1 MKNIIIMKKHLF
13 LVAIIGF
20 GVATLCSCG
29 NSNSGN
35 SNKEEKM
42 DMDYRDAIKAL
53 DFETARDIMNTY
65 HERYLEELS
74 KDGILNREERKKAEG
89 MYYSAFDN
97 IYKAEIQYLLSEL
110 NGDECKDK
118 IAFLLEEIPV
128 EGEKFPQ
135 GLCSYYIASRGDF
148 VDDGLPLDAYIVWTQ
163 HFNRLCDTILSLA
176 INRRNQ
182 DLATMILL
190 KYVDTVEVTIGDGP
204 GIVVDGVKVD
214 GDHGYIKYT
223 SADRDAARKKYDE
236 AVRIG
241 AFK

>member
-1 MKNIIIMKKHLF
+1 MKKHLF

-35 SNKEEKM
+35 SNKEEM

-65 HERYLEELS
+65 HERYIEELS
-74 KDGILNREERKKAEG
+74 KSASRDKNKEERKKAQG
-89 MYYSAFDN
+89 MYYSAFDH

-118 IAFLLEEIPV
+118 ITFLLEGIPV

-135 GLCSYYIASRGDF
+135 GLYSYRIVTRDEY
-148 VDDGLPLDAYIVWTQ
+148 DDGLPLDAYIVWTQ

-182 DLATMILL
+182 DLDTMILL

>member
-1 MKNIIIMKKHLF
+1 MKKHLF

-35 SNKEEKM
+35 SNKEEM

-65 HERYLEELS
+65 HERYLEVEELS
-74 KDGILNREERKKAEG
+74 KSENREERKKAEG
-89 MYYSAFDN
+89 MYYSAFDH

-135 GLCSYYIASRGDF
+135 GLCSYFIASRGDF
-148 VDDGLPLDAYIVWTQ
+148 GDDGLPFDAYIVWTQ

-182 DLATMILL
+182 DLAMMILL
-190 KYVDTVEVTIGDGP
+190 KYVDNVEVTLGSG
-204 GIVVDGVKVD
+204 VVDGVEVD
-214 GDHGYIKYT
+214 FQHGYIKYT

>member
-1 MKNIIIMKKHLF
+1 MKKHLF

-35 SNKEEKM
+35 SNKEEM

-65 HERYLEELS
+65 HERYLEVEELS
-74 KDGILNREERKKAEG
+74 KSENREERKKAER
-89 MYYSAFDN
+89 MYYSAFDH

-135 GLCSYYIASRGDF
+135 GLCSYFIASRGDF
-148 VDDGLPLDAYIVWTQ
+148 GDDGLPFDAYIVWTQ

-182 DLATMILL
+182 DLAMMILL
-190 KYVDTVEVTIGDGP
+190 KYVDNVEVTLGSG
-204 GIVVDGVKVD
+204 VVDGVEVD
-214 GDHGYIKYT
+214 FQHGYIKYT

>member
-1 MKNIIIMKKHLF
+1 MKKHLF

-35 SNKEEKM
+35 SNKEEM

-65 HERYLEELS
+65 HERYIEELS
-74 KDGILNREERKKAEG
+74 KSTESYINREERKKAEG
-89 MYYSAFDN
+89 MYYSAFDH

-135 GLCSYYIASRGDF
+135 GLCSYGISRRDED
-148 VDDGLPLDAYIVWTQ
+148 DDGLPLDAYIVWTQ

-182 DLATMILL
+182 DLAMMILL
-190 KYVDTVEVTIGDGP
+190 KYVDNVEVIIGDRP
-204 GIVVDGVKVD
+204 PVVVDGVEVD
-214 GDHGYIKYT
+214 YYHGYIKYT
-223 SADRDAARKKYDE
+223 SVDRDAARKKYDE

>member
-1 MKNIIIMKKHLF
+1 
-13 LVAIIGF
+13 
-20 GVATLCSCG
+20 
-29 NSNSGN
+29 
-35 SNKEEKM
+35 M

-74 KDGILNREERKKAEG
+74 KDAICNDEERKKAQG
-89 MYYSAFDN
+89 MYYSAFDH

-135 GLCSYYIASRGDF
+135 GLCGYLIACRDEY
-148 VDDGLPLDAYIVWTQ
+148 DNGLPLDAYIVWTQ

-176 INRRNQ
+176 INRKNQ

-190 KYVDTVEVTIGDGP
+190 KYVDTVEVIKGDRP
-204 GIVVDGVKVD
+204 PVVVDGVEVD
-214 GDHGYIKYT
+214 DNHGYIKYT

>member
-1 MKNIIIMKKHLF
+1 MKKHLF

-35 SNKEEKM
+35 SNKEEM

-74 KDGILNREERKKAEG
+74 KDAICNDEERKKAQG
-89 MYYSAFDN
+89 MYYSAFDH

-135 GLCSYYIASRGDF
+135 GLCSYYTAYRDGDQ
-148 VDDGLPLDAYIVWTQ
+148 GLPLDAYIVWTQ

-176 INRRNQ
+176 INRKNQ

-190 KYVDTVEVTIGDGP
+190 KYVDNVEVTIGDYP
-204 GIVVDGVKVD
+204 AVVVDGVKVD

>member
-1 MKNIIIMKKHLF
+1 MKKHLF

-20 GVATLCSCG
+20 GLATLCSCG
-29 NSNSGN
+29 NSDSGN
-35 SNKEEKM
+35 SNKEEM

-74 KDGILNREERKKAEG
+74 KDATFNDEERKKAQG
-89 MYYSAFDN
+89 MYYSAFDH

-135 GLCSYYIASRGDF
+135 GLCGYLIACRDEY
-148 VDDGLPLDAYIVWTQ
+148 DNGLPLDAYIVWTQ

-176 INRRNQ
+176 INRKNQ

-190 KYVDTVEVTIGDGP
+190 KYVDTVEVIKGDRP
-204 GIVVDGVKVD
+204 PVVVDGVEVD
-214 GDHGYIKYT
+214 DNHGYIKYT

>member
-1 MKNIIIMKKHLF
+1 MKKHLF

-35 SNKEEKM
+35 SNKEEM

-65 HERYLEELS
+65 HERYIEELS
-74 KDGILNREERKKAEG
+74 KSYSHRKERKKAEG
-89 MYYSAFDN
+89 MYYSAFDQ

-148 VDDGLPLDAYIVWTQ
+148 GDDGLPLDAYIVWTQ

-190 KYVDTVEVTIGDGP
+190 KYVDNVEVTTGDHP
-204 GIVVDGVKVD
+204 AVVVDGVKVD
-214 GDHGYIKYT
+214 GSHGYIKYT

>member
-1 MKNIIIMKKHLF
+1 MKKHLF

-35 SNKEEKM
+35 SNKEEM

-65 HERYLEELS
+65 HERYIEELS
-74 KDGILNREERKKAEG
+74 KSYSHRKERKKAEG
-89 MYYSAFDN
+89 MYYSAFDH

-118 IAFLLEEIPV
+118 IAYLLEEIPV

-135 GLCSYYIASRGDF
+135 GLCSYFIASRGDF
-148 VDDGLPLDAYIVWTQ
+148 GDDGLPFDAYIVWTQ
-163 HFNRLCDTILSLA
+163 HFNRLCDNILSLA

>member
-1 MKNIIIMKKHLF
+1 MKKHLF

-35 SNKEEKM
+35 SNKEEM

-65 HERYLEELS
+65 HERYIEELS
-74 KDGILNREERKKAEG
+74 KSYSHRKERKKAEG
-89 MYYSAFDN
+89 MYYSAFDH

-135 GLCSYYIASRGDF
+135 GLCSYFIASRGDF
-148 VDDGLPLDAYIVWTQ
+148 GDDGLPFDAYIVWTQ
-163 HFNRLCDTILSLA
+163 HFNRLCDNILSLA

-190 KYVDTVEVTIGDGP
+190 KYVDNVEVTTGDQP
-204 GIVVDGVKVD
+204 AVVVDGVKVD

>member
-1 MKNIIIMKKHLF
+1 MKKHLF

-135 GLCSYYIASRGDF
+135 GLCGYLIACRDEY
-148 VDDGLPLDAYIVWTQ
+148 DNGLPLDAYIVWTQ

-176 INRRNQ
+176 INRKNQ

-190 KYVDTVEVTIGDGP
+190 KYVDTVEVIKGDRP
-204 GIVVDGVKVD
+204 PVVVDGVEVD
-214 GDHGYIKYT
+214 DNHGYIKYT

>member
-1 MKNIIIMKKHLF
+1 MKKHLF

-35 SNKEEKM
+35 SNKEEM

-74 KDGILNREERKKAEG
+74 KDAICNEEERKKAQG
-89 MYYSAFDN
+89 MYYSAFDH

-135 GLCSYYIASRGDF
+135 GLCDYSVAKRGSSGDE
-148 VDDGLPLDAYIVWTQ
+148 GLPFDAYIVWTQ

-182 DLATMILL
+182 DLAKMILL
-190 KYVDTVEVTIGDGP
+190 KYVDNVEVIIGDRP
-204 GIVVDGVKVD
+204 PVVVDGVEVD
-214 GDHGYIKYT
+214 CYHGYIKYT
-223 SADRDAARKKYDE
+223 SVDRDAARKKYDE

>member
-1 MKNIIIMKKHLF
+1 MKKHLF

-35 SNKEEKM
+35 SNKEEM

-74 KDGILNREERKKAEG
+74 KDFNEEERKKAQG
-89 MYYSAFDN
+89 MYYSAFDH

-128 EGEKFPQ
+128 EGEKCPQ
-135 GLCSYYIASRGDF
+135 GLCSYYTAYRDGDR
-148 VDDGLPLDAYIVWTQ
+148 GLPLDAYIVWTQ

-190 KYVDTVEVTIGDGP
+190 KYVDNVEVTIGDYP
-204 GIVVDGVKVD
+204 AVVVDGVKVD

>member
-1 MKNIIIMKKHLF
+1 MKKHLF

-35 SNKEEKM
+35 SNKEEM

-65 HERYLEELS
+65 HERYIEELS
-74 KDGILNREERKKAEG
+74 KSYSHRKERKKAEG
-89 MYYSAFDN
+89 MYYSAFDQ

-135 GLCSYYIASRGDF
+135 GLCSYFIASRGDF
-148 VDDGLPLDAYIVWTQ
+148 GDDGLPFDAYIVWTQ

-190 KYVDTVEVTIGDGP
+190 KYVDNVEVTTGDHP
-204 GIVVDGVKVD
+204 AVVVDGVKVD

>member
-1 MKNIIIMKKHLF
+1 MKKHLF

-35 SNKEEKM
+35 SNKEEM

-65 HERYLEELS
+65 HERYIEELS
-74 KDGILNREERKKAEG
+74 KSYSHRKERKKAEG
-89 MYYSAFDN
+89 MYYSAFDH

-135 GLCSYYIASRGDF
+135 GLCSYFIASRGDF
-148 VDDGLPLDAYIVWTQ
+148 GDDGLPFDAYIVWTQ
-163 HFNRLCDTILSLA
+163 HFNRLCDNILSLA

-190 KYVDTVEVTIGDGP
+190 KYVDNVEVTTGDHP
-204 GIVVDGVKVD
+204 AVVVDGVKVD

>member
-1 MKNIIIMKKHLF
+1 MKKHLF

-35 SNKEEKM
+35 SNKEEM

-65 HERYLEELS
+65 HERYIEELS
-74 KDGILNREERKKAEG
+74 KSYSHREERKKAEG
-89 MYYSAFDN
+89 MYYSAFDH

-135 GLCSYYIASRGDF
+135 GLCSYFIASRGDF
-148 VDDGLPLDAYIVWTQ
+148 GDDGLPFDAYIVWTQ
-163 HFNRLCDTILSLA
+163 HFNRLCDNILSLA

-190 KYVDTVEVTIGDGP
+190 KYVDNVEVTTGDHP
-204 GIVVDGVKVD
+204 AVVVDGVKVD

>member
-1 MKNIIIMKKHLF
+1 MKKHLF

-135 GLCSYYIASRGDF
+135 GR
-148 VDDGLPLDAYIVWTQ
+148 
-163 HFNRLCDTILSLA
+163 
-176 INRRNQ
+176 
-182 DLATMILL
+182 
-190 KYVDTVEVTIGDGP
+190 
-204 GIVVDGVKVD
+204 
-214 GDHGYIKYT
+214 
-223 SADRDAARKKYDE
+223 
-236 AVRIG
+236 
-241 AFK
+241 

>member
-1 MKNIIIMKKHLF
+1 MKKHLF

-29 NSNSGN
+29 NSNSAN
-35 SNKEEKM
+35 SNKEEMDINKEEM
-42 DMDYRDAIKAL
+42 DMDYRDAIKAR

-65 HERYLEELS
+65 HERYLEVEELS
-74 KDGILNREERKKAEG
+74 KSENREERKKAER
-89 MYYSAFDN
+89 MYYSAFDH

-128 EGEKFPQ
+128 EGEKCPQ
-135 GLCSYYIASRGDF
+135 GLCSYYTAYRDN
-148 VDDGLPLDAYIVWTQ
+148 DQGLPLDAYIVWTQ

-182 DLATMILL
+182 DLAMMILL
-190 KYVDTVEVTIGDGP
+190 KYVDNVEVTLGSG
-204 GIVVDGVKVD
+204 VVDGVEVD
-214 GDHGYIKYT
+214 FQHGYIKYT

>member
-1 MKNIIIMKKHLF
+1 MKKHLF

-20 GVATLCSCG
+20 GVATLRSCG

-35 SNKEEKM
+35 SNKEEM

-65 HERYLEELS
+65 HERYIEELS
-74 KDGILNREERKKAEG
+74 KSYSHRKERKKAEG
-89 MYYSAFDN
+89 MYYSAFDH

-135 GLCSYYIASRGDF
+135 GLCSYFIASRGDF
-148 VDDGLPLDAYIVWTQ
+148 GDDGLPFDAYIVWTQ
-163 HFNRLCDTILSLA
+163 HFNRLCDNILSLA

-190 KYVDTVEVTIGDGP
+190 KYVDNVEVTTGDHP
-204 GIVVDGVKVD
+204 AVVVDGVKVD

>member
-1 MKNIIIMKKHLF
+1 MKKHLF

-35 SNKEEKM
+35 SNKEEM

-65 HERYLEELS
+65 HERYIEELS
-74 KDGILNREERKKAEG
+74 KSYSHRKERKKAEG
-89 MYYSAFDN
+89 MYYSAFDH

-135 GLCSYYIASRGDF
+135 GLCSYFIASRGDF
-148 VDDGLPLDAYIVWTQ
+148 GDDGLPFDAYIVWTQ

-182 DLATMILL
+182 DLAMMILL
-190 KYVDTVEVTIGDGP
+190 KYVDNVEVTLGSG
-204 GIVVDGVKVD
+204 VVDGVEVD
-214 GDHGYIKYT
+214 FQHGYIKYT

>member
-1 MKNIIIMKKHLF
+1 MKKHLF

-35 SNKEEKM
+35 SNKEEM

-74 KDGILNREERKKAEG
+74 KDFNEEERKKAQG
-89 MYYSAFDN
+89 MYYSAFDH

-128 EGEKFPQ
+128 EGEKCPQ
-135 GLCSYYIASRGDF
+135 GLCSYYTAYRDGDR
-148 VDDGLPLDAYIVWTQ
+148 GLPLDAYIVWTQ

-190 KYVDTVEVTIGDGP
+190 KYVDNVEVTIGDYP
-204 GIVVDGVKVD
+204 AVVVDGVKVD

-223 SADRDAARKKYDE
+223 SADRDVARKKYDE